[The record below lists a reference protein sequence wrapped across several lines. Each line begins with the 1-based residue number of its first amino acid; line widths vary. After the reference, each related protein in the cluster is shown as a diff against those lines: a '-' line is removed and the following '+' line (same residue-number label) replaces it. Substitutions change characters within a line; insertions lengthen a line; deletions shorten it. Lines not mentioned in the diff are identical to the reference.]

1 MERERNMETERKRV
15 SDKSPPQKAWNHLD
29 TAFDAV
35 CLQRADH
42 GAAPARAIGQVR
54 ALELADPLP
63 PPSPL
68 SSPLLVA

>member
-1 MERERNMETERKRV
+1 MCVRWKGKFEDFNLGRKKP
-15 SDKSPPQKAWNHLD
+15 SKAWAHLD

-54 ALELADPLP
+54 ALELTAPLP
-63 PPSPL
+63 L
-68 SSPLLVA
+68 SIAKSFPGCLK